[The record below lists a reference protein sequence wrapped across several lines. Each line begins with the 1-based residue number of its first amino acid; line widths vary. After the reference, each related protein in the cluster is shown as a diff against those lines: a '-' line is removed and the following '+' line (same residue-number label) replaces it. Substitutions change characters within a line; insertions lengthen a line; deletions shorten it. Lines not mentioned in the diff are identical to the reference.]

1 MDPQGMKWRVCCI
14 QGAKQNLAQALTHNR
29 WPISICCMN
38 GWEEMEN
45 NNSNGDRVKGGKNK
59 AKKENVRYRII
70 PSPQIYEFYF
80 HAFK

>member
-1 MDPQGMKWRVCCI
+1 
-14 QGAKQNLAQALTHNR
+14 
-29 WPISICCMN
+29 
-38 GWEEMEN
+38 MEN